1 MQIPEPIEGHTL
13 DARYEELARRE
24 ADHWGAAAHDPENP
38 QIWDDPELQ
47 EIFFGPE
54 ERHFVARAASI
65 GPRVLELGCGEG
77 DLAWDLAHR
86 GLEVTAI
93 DLSPERI
100 QTAAARTSADARTAA
115 PKFAVGD
122 LNTMELPVG
131 PFDGIVAHD
140 ALHHV
145 IELDTLFARAERV
158 LRPGGTLLVLDFAGM
173 GRIARMLSA
182 AMVAILPSYM
192 PYARKWGLRRRLG
205 AFLASERAKRA
216 ALERG
221 TGAALHDAS
230 PFEGISQESIVP
242 AIARRF
248 DIVEQRS
255 FLPFWW
261 YLAPKLKLGSRRH
274 AIARRF
280 RAWDD
285 SLLRSGVARGAYFI
299 VEARRRDGAA

>member
-1 MQIPEPIEGHTL
+1 M
-13 DARYEELARRE
+13 DARYEQLARRE
-24 ADHWGAAAHDPENP
+24 AEHWGAAGHDPENP
-38 QIWDDPELQ
+38 QIWDDPQLQ

-54 ERHFVARAASI
+54 ERRFLARAASI

-77 DLAWDLAHR
+77 DLAWDLARR
-86 GLEVTAI
+86 GIEVTGI

-100 QTAAARTSADARTAA
+100 RNAASRANAEARTFVA

-122 LNTMELPVG
+122 LNTMELPAG
-131 PFDGIVAHD
+131 PFDGVVAHD

-145 IELDTLFARAERV
+145 IELDALFARAERA

-182 AMVAILPSYM
+182 ALVAVLPTYM

-205 AFLASERAKRA
+205 AFLASERDKRA
-216 ALERG
+216 ALKRG

-248 DIVEQRS
+248 DIVEHRS

-261 YLAPKLKLGSRRH
+261 YLAPKLKMGAKRH

-280 RAWDD
+280 RAWDER
-285 SLLRSGVARGAYFI
+285 LMCSGVARGAYFI

>member
-1 MQIPEPIEGHTL
+1 M
-13 DARYEELARRE
+13 DARYEQLARRE
-24 ADHWGAAAHDPENP
+24 AEHWGAASHDPENP
-38 QIWDDPELQ
+38 QIWDDPVLQ
-47 EIFFGPE
+47 EIFFGAE
-54 ERHFVARAASI
+54 ERHFLARAAAI

-77 DLAWDLAHR
+77 DLAWDLARR
-86 GLEVTAI
+86 GLEVTGV

-100 QTAAARTSADARTAA
+100 RGAAARSGDSAAA
-115 PKFAVGD
+115 SPQFVVGD
-122 LNTMELPVG
+122 LNTMELPSG
-131 PFDGIVAHD
+131 PFDGVVAHD

-145 IELDTLFARAERV
+145 IELDALFARVARV

-173 GRIARMLSA
+173 GRVARMLSA
-182 AMVAILPSYM
+182 AIVGVLPTYM

-205 AFLASERAKRA
+205 AFLASERDKRA

-242 AIARRF
+242 AIERRF
-248 DIVEQRS
+248 DVVEHRA

-261 YLAPKLKLGSRRH
+261 YLAPKLRMGGARH

-285 SLLRSGVARGAYFI
+285 GLLRLGIARGAYFI
-299 VEARRRDGAA
+299 VEARRRDRAA